1 MVAVLRLSVEL
12 ELTSHEE
19 GGDLGDDPA
28 HQHHAE
34 GEQVGEHLQDLDGCA
49 QPFLDVF

>member
-1 MVAVLRLSVEL
+1 MVAVLRLSVQL
-12 ELTSHEE
+12 DLTSHEE
-19 GGDLGDDPA
+19 RGDLGDDPA
-28 HQHHAE
+28 HQNHAE